1 MSATF
6 LGTERDVATRGP
18 AQETALPH
26 LPSVA
31 IDPPLD
37 EAEVAFIAAF
47 AGGSGDQVVRR
58 VWPGQPSR
66 RIPWTPSADGRF
78 LELDETSTLADP
90 ASVVSWL
97 RFLSREFLAPSTEAS
112 LDAALTEGLRCGH
125 RVTGEVVLR
134 DDRRISVDMARVTE
148 EIHTPQVDAV
158 VLDLQARSQP
168 PVPQTER

>member
-1 MSATF
+1 MS
-6 LGTERDVATRGP
+6 
-18 AQETALPH
+18 H

-37 EAEVAFIAAF
+37 AGEVAFIAAF
-47 AGGSGDQVVRR
+47 AGASGDRVVRR
-58 VWPGQPSR
+58 VWPGQPTR
-66 RIPWTPSADGRF
+66 RCPWTPSADGRF
-78 LELDETSTLADP
+78 LELDETSTLTDP
-90 ASVVSWL
+90 ASAVSWL

-148 EIHTPQVDAV
+148 EVLVPDADAV
-158 VLDLQARSQP
+158 VLDLQGRLRVDVPSM
-168 PVPQTER
+168 PQTER